1 MAFAV
6 GTFNNVTPLGGS
18 AFRLRRSRGFLYG
31 VVGAGFLTSTWLI
44 ATFATMHSVG
54 APASPSESFT
64 QVASMPKLKPATQH
78 ERLIHVGKADR
89 LAAFDA
95 KPVVALT
102 AHLIQSH
109 AQKTNAAATASL
121 ALAKNTRLATPAEP
135 PVAVAAATPSDTAKF
150 AKDDS
155 VAPPV
160 ELAQAETEA
169 ESNDRIIIPSKETVA
184 AVELPALLALAD
196 AGPQQI
202 APAPVE
208 PARVEPARVEPAAPA
223 LKTASLPQ
231 EKPAPVEVAEAEE
244 QQPFDLVL
252 APDEGSVPLPMARP
266 DGLVGKPA
274 PTARGSQRSAEP
286 ALAYAQPN
294 SPIEDDQ
301 DDAVPRYDKP
311 VFSPKLRAGVAIYD
325 IENSTVYL
333 PNGERLE
340 AHSGLGKM
348 RDNPRYVNQKMRGPT
363 PPHTYALTM
372 RESLFHG
379 VAAIRLTPLE
389 GSDAIYDRVGLL
401 AHTYMLG
408 KNGDSNGCVSFK
420 DYKRFLAA
428 YRRGDIKQL
437 VVVPRLNGKPASTL
451 ASLFSSRS

>member
-6 GTFNNVTPLGGS
+6 GTLGNVAPLGES
-18 AFRLRRSRGFLYG
+18 AFRSRRSRGFLYG
-31 VVGAGFLTSTWLI
+31 VVGAGLLTSTWLI
-44 ATFATMHSVG
+44 ATLATMHSVA
-54 APASPSESFT
+54 APASASESFT
-64 QVASMPKLKPATQH
+64 QVASALKPKPPTPH
-78 ERLIHVGKADR
+78 DRLIHVGKADR
-89 LAAFDA
+89 LAAFNA

-109 AQKTNAAATASL
+109 AQKTNAAAMGAL
-121 ALAKNTRLATPAEP
+121 ALAKNNRLVTPHEP

-150 AKDDS
+150 VKDDIIT
-155 VAPPV
+155 PPV
-160 ELAQAETEA
+160 ELARAEA
-169 ESNDRIIIPSKETVA
+169 EADNDDRIIIPSKETVA
-184 AVELPALLALAD
+184 AVELPALLARAD

-208 PARVEPARVEPAAPA
+208 PAAPA
-223 LKTASLPQ
+223 LQTASLPE

-252 APDEGSVPLPMARP
+252 APDAGSVPLPMARP

-274 PTARGSQRSAEP
+274 PAAKGAPRSAGP
-286 ALAYAQPN
+286 VLAYAQPN
-294 SPIEDDQ
+294 APIEDDE

-348 RDNPRYVNQKMRGPT
+348 RDKPRYADKKMRGPT
-363 PPHTYALTM
+363 PPHTYVLTM
-372 RESLFHG
+372 REALFHG
-379 VAAIRLTPLE
+379 VEAIRLTPVE
-389 GSDAIYDRVGLL
+389 GSDAIFDRVGLL

-428 YRRGDIKQL
+428 YKRGEIKQL
-437 VVVPRLNGKPASTL
+437 VVVPRLNNKPTSTL

>member
-6 GTFNNVTPLGGS
+6 GTFDDVTPLGGS
-18 AFRLRRSRGFLYG
+18 AFRLRGSRGFLYG

-44 ATFATMHSVG
+44 ATLATMHSV
-54 APASPSESFT
+54 AVPVSPPDRFT
-64 QVASMPKLKPATQH
+64 QAASAPKAKPATPH

-95 KPVVALT
+95 KPKIPLT
-102 AHLIQSH
+102 ASLIQSH
-109 AQKTNAAATASL
+109 AEKTAAAVT
-121 ALAKNTRLATPAEP
+121 ALAALTKHNRLVMAAEQ
-135 PVAVAAATPSDTAKF
+135 PVVAAISDSAKF
-150 AKDDS
+150 RKDDVITQAPVD
-155 VAPPV
+155 VAS
-160 ELAQAETEA
+160 AATE
-169 ESNDRIIIPSKETVA
+169 EHDGDRVIIPSKEAVA
-184 AVELPALLALAD
+184 AAELPALLALAD
-196 AGPQQI
+196 AGSRQI

-208 PARVEPARVEPAAPA
+208 PSASPVRTAAIPASE
-223 LKTASLPQ
+223 
-231 EKPAPVEVAEAEE
+231 PAPVAVAAADDAP
-244 QQPFDLVL
+244 PFDLVL
-252 APDEGSVPLPMARP
+252 TPDEDSVPLPMARP
-266 DGLVGKPA
+266 DGLIGKPA
-274 PTARGSQRSAEP
+274 PVAKGSQRAGEP

-294 SPIEDDQ
+294 SPIEDDK

-348 RDNPRYVNQKMRGPT
+348 RDNPRFVNKKMHGPT

-379 VAAIRLTPLE
+379 VEALRLTPLE
-389 GSDAIYDRVGLL
+389 GADAIYDRVGLL

-408 KNGDSNGCVSFK
+408 KDGDSNGCVSFK
-420 DYKRFLAA
+420 DYRRFLAA
-428 YRRGDIKQL
+428 YKRGDIKQL
-437 VVVPRLNGKPASTL
+437 VVVPRLNNKPASTL

>member
-6 GTFNNVTPLGGS
+6 GTFDDVTPLGGS

-44 ATFATMHSVG
+44 ATLATMHSV
-54 APASPSESFT
+54 AVPVSPPERFT
-64 QVASMPKLKPATQH
+64 QVASAPKPKPATPH

-102 AHLIQSH
+102 ADLVQSH
-109 AQKTNAAATASL
+109 ALKTNAAATAL
-121 ALAKNTRLATPAEP
+121 AALTKHNRLVPAEQPVVAAISDSAKFHKDDVVTP
-135 PVAVAAATPSDTAKF
+135 PPAEVASAEAAEDDGDRIIVPSKEAVAAAE
-150 AKDDS
+150 
-155 VAPPV
+155 V
-160 ELAQAETEA
+160 
-169 ESNDRIIIPSKETVA
+169 
-184 AVELPALLALAD
+184 PALLALAD
-196 AGPQQI
+196 AGSRQI
-202 APAPVE
+202 SPPPVEPSAAPVRTASVPASEPAPV
-208 PARVEPARVEPAAPA
+208 VV
-223 LKTASLPQ
+223 AS
-231 EKPAPVEVAEAEE
+231 ADSAE
-244 QQPFDLVL
+244 PFDLVL
-252 APDEGSVPLPMARP
+252 TPEEDSVPLPMARP
-266 DGLVGKPA
+266 DGLIGKPA
-274 PTARGSQRSAEP
+274 PASKGSQRAAEP
-286 ALAYAQPN
+286 VLAYAKPN
-294 SPIEDDQ
+294 ALIEDDE

-311 VFSPKLRAGVAIYD
+311 VFAPKLRAGVAIYD

-348 RDNPRYVNQKMRGPT
+348 RDNPRYANKKMRGPT

-379 VAAIRLTPLE
+379 VEALRLTPLE

-428 YRRGDIKQL
+428 YKRGDIRQL
-437 VVVPRLNGKPASTL
+437 VVVPRLNNKPSSTL

>member
-1 MAFAV
+1 
-6 GTFNNVTPLGGS
+6 
-18 AFRLRRSRGFLYG
+18 
-31 VVGAGFLTSTWLI
+31 
-44 ATFATMHSVG
+44 MHSIG
-54 APASPSESFT
+54 APVSPSESFT
-64 QVASMPKLKPATQH
+64 HVASAPKPKPATSH

-102 AHLIQSH
+102 ANLIQSR
-109 AQKTNAAATASL
+109 AEKTNAAAAASL
-121 ALAKNTRLATPAEP
+121 ALAKNRLVNPAEP

-150 AKDDS
+150 VKDDS
-155 VAPPV
+155 VTQPV
-160 ELAQAETEA
+160 ELARAEA
-169 ESNDRIIIPSKETVA
+169 EENEDDRIIIPSKEAVA
-184 AVELPALLALAD
+184 AVELPALLAVAD

-202 APAPVE
+202 AQAPVE
-208 PARVEPARVEPAAPA
+208 PAV
-223 LKTASLPQ
+223 KTASLPE
-231 EKPAPVEVAEAEE
+231 EKPATVEVAEAEE
-244 QQPFDLVL
+244 RQPFDLVL
-252 APDEGSVPLPMARP
+252 APDTGSVPLPMARP
-266 DGLVGKPA
+266 DGLIGKPA
-274 PTARGSQRSAEP
+274 PGSQGAPRSAEP
-286 ALAYAQPN
+286 VLAYAKPN
-294 SPIEDDQ
+294 SVIEDDE

-363 PPHTYALTM
+363 PPHTYILTM
-372 RESLFHG
+372 REALFHG
-379 VAAIRLTPLE
+379 VAAIRLTPVE

-428 YRRGDIKQL
+428 YKRGDIKQL
-437 VVVPRLNGKPASTL
+437 VVVPRLNNKPASTL
-451 ASLFSSRS
+451 ASLFSSRG

>member
-1 MAFAV
+1 MACAV
-6 GTFNNVTPLGGS
+6 GTFDDVTPLGGS
-18 AFRLRRSRGFLYG
+18 AFRWRRSRGFLYG

-44 ATFATMHSVG
+44 ATFATMHSIATPYSPPDRLAEVAT
-54 APASPSESFT
+54 APK
-64 QVASMPKLKPATQH
+64 VAPTPRH

-89 LAAFDA
+89 LTAFDA
-95 KPVVALT
+95 KPTIPLT
-102 AHLIQSH
+102 ASLIQSH
-109 AQKTNAAATASL
+109 AEKTAAAATAL
-121 ALAKNTRLATPAEP
+121 AVLAKSNRLAMAAEQ
-135 PVAVAAATPSDTAKF
+135 PVVAAISDSAKF
-150 AKDDS
+150 RKDD
-155 VAPPV
+155 VIAPPV
-160 ELAQAETEA
+160 ELASA
-169 ESNDRIIIPSKETVA
+169 ESEGDDGDRIIVPSKEAVA
-184 AVELPALLALAD
+184 AAELTALLALAD
-196 AGPQQI
+196 AGSRQI
-202 APAPVE
+202 APAPLE
-208 PARVEPARVEPAAPA
+208 PTASPV
-223 LKTASLPQ
+223 KTASISAS
-231 EKPAPVEVAEAEE
+231 EPAPVVVAAAEDAP
-244 QQPFDLVL
+244 PFDLVL
-252 APDEGSVPLPMARP
+252 APDEDSVPLPMARP
-266 DGLVGKPA
+266 DGLIGKPA
-274 PTARGSQRSAEP
+274 LASNGTQRAGEP

-348 RDNPRYVNQKMRGPT
+348 RDNPRYVNKKMRGPT
-363 PPHTYALTM
+363 PPHTYVLTV

-379 VAAIRLTPLE
+379 VEALRLTPVQ

-420 DYKRFLAA
+420 DYRRFLAA
-428 YRRGDIKQL
+428 YKRGDIKQL
-437 VVVPRLNGKPASTL
+437 VVVPRLNNKPSSTF

>member
-6 GTFNNVTPLGGS
+6 GAFDGATSLGGS
-18 AFRLRRSRGFLYG
+18 AFRSRRSRGFLYG
-31 VVGAGFLTSTWLI
+31 VVGAGLLTSTWLI
-44 ATFATMHSVG
+44 ATFATMHSIG
-54 APASPSESFT
+54 APVSPSESFT
-64 QVASMPKLKPATQH
+64 HVASAPKPKPATSH

-102 AHLIQSH
+102 ANLIQSR
-109 AQKTNAAATASL
+109 AEKTNAAAAASL
-121 ALAKNTRLATPAEP
+121 ALAKNRLVNPAEP

-150 AKDDS
+150 VKDDS
-155 VAPPV
+155 VTQPV
-160 ELAQAETEA
+160 ELARAEA
-169 ESNDRIIIPSKETVA
+169 EENEDDRIIIPSKEAVA
-184 AVELPALLALAD
+184 AVELPALLAVAD

-202 APAPVE
+202 AQAPVE
-208 PARVEPARVEPAAPA
+208 PAV
-223 LKTASLPQ
+223 KTASLPE
-231 EKPAPVEVAEAEE
+231 EKPATVEVAEAEE
-244 QQPFDLVL
+244 RQPFDLVL
-252 APDEGSVPLPMARP
+252 APDTGSVPLPMARP
-266 DGLVGKPA
+266 DGLIGKPA
-274 PTARGSQRSAEP
+274 PGSQGAPRSAEP
-286 ALAYAQPN
+286 VLAYAKPN
-294 SPIEDDQ
+294 SVIEDDE

-363 PPHTYALTM
+363 PPHTYILTM
-372 RESLFHG
+372 REALFHG
-379 VAAIRLTPLE
+379 VAAIRLTPVE

-428 YRRGDIKQL
+428 YKRGDIKQL
-437 VVVPRLNGKPASTL
+437 VVVPRLNNKPASTL
-451 ASLFSSRS
+451 ASLFSSRG

>member
-6 GTFNNVTPLGGS
+6 GTFDDVTPLGGS

-44 ATFATMHSVG
+44 TTLATMHSVA
-54 APASPSESFT
+54 APVSPPERFT
-64 QVASMPKLKPATQH
+64 QVALAPKPKPATH

-102 AHLIQSH
+102 ADLVQAH
-109 AQKTNAAATASL
+109 AQKTSAAATAL
-121 ALAKNTRLATPAEP
+121 AALTKHNRLVMAAEQPVVAAISESAKFRKDDVVTPPAVEVASAETVEEDDSDRIVVP
-135 PVAVAAATPSDTAKF
+135 SKEAVAAA
-150 AKDDS
+150 
-155 VAPPV
+155 
-160 ELAQAETEA
+160 
-169 ESNDRIIIPSKETVA
+169 
-184 AVELPALLALAD
+184 ELPALLALAD

-208 PARVEPARVEPAAPA
+208 PPAPA

-231 EKPAPVEVAEAEE
+231 EKSAPVEIAAAED

-252 APDEGSVPLPMARP
+252 APDAGSVPLPMARP
-266 DGLVGKPA
+266 DGLIGKPA
-274 PTARGSQRSAEP
+274 PAAKGSQRAGEP

-348 RDNPRYVNQKMRGPT
+348 RDNPRYVDKKMRGPT
-363 PPHTYALTM
+363 PPHTYALTI

-379 VAAIRLTPLE
+379 VEALRLTPLQ

-428 YRRGDIKQL
+428 YKRGDIRQL
-437 VVVPRLNGKPASTL
+437 VVVPRLNNKPSSTL

>member
-1 MAFAV
+1 M
-6 GTFNNVTPLGGS
+6 
-18 AFRLRRSRGFLYG
+18 RRSRGFLYG

-44 ATFATMHSVG
+44 TTLVTMHSVA
-54 APASPSESFT
+54 APVSPPERFT
-64 QVASMPKLKPATQH
+64 QVASAPKPKPATH

-89 LAAFDA
+89 LTAFDA

-102 AHLIQSH
+102 AGLVQAH
-109 AQKTNAAATASL
+109 AQKTNAAVM
-121 ALAKNTRLATPAEP
+121 ALAALTKHNRLVMAAEQPVVAAISDSAKFRKDDVVAAP
-135 PVAVAAATPSDTAKF
+135 PVEVASAETVEDDSDRIIVPSKEAVAAAE
-150 AKDDS
+150 
-155 VAPPV
+155 V
-160 ELAQAETEA
+160 
-169 ESNDRIIIPSKETVA
+169 
-184 AVELPALLALAD
+184 PALLALAD
-196 AGPQQI
+196 AGSRQI
-202 APAPVE
+202 SPPPVE
-208 PARVEPARVEPAAPA
+208 PAASPVRTAATPASE
-223 LKTASLPQ
+223 
-231 EKPAPVEVAEAEE
+231 PAPVVVAAADGA
-244 QQPFDLVL
+244 QPFDLVL
-252 APDEGSVPLPMARP
+252 TPEENSVPLPMARP
-266 DGLVGKPA
+266 DGLIGKPA
-274 PTARGSQRSAEP
+274 PAAKGSQRAGEP

-348 RDNPRYVNQKMRGPT
+348 RDNPRYVDKKMRGPT

-372 RESLFHG
+372 REALFHG
-379 VAAIRLTPLE
+379 VEALRLTPLE

-428 YRRGDIKQL
+428 YKRGDIRQL
-437 VVVPRLNGKPASTL
+437 VVVPRLNNKPSSTL

>member
-1 MAFAV
+1 
-6 GTFNNVTPLGGS
+6 
-18 AFRLRRSRGFLYG
+18 
-31 VVGAGFLTSTWLI
+31 
-44 ATFATMHSVG
+44 MHSIG
-54 APASPSESFT
+54 APVSASESFT
-64 QVASMPKLKPATQH
+64 HVASAPKSKPATSH

-89 LAAFDA
+89 LAAFNA

-109 AQKTNAAATASL
+109 AQKSNAAAAASL
-121 ALAKNTRLATPAEP
+121 ALAKNRLVTPAEP

-150 AKDDS
+150 VKDDI
-155 VAPPV
+155 VTPPV
-160 ELAQAETEA
+160 ELAREETQED
-169 ESNDRIIIPSKETVA
+169 SGDRIIIPSKEAVA
-184 AVELPALLALAD
+184 AVELPSLLALAD
-196 AGPQQI
+196 ARPQQI
-202 APAPVE
+202 APTPVE
-208 PARVEPARVEPAAPA
+208 PTAPA

-231 EKPAPVEVAEAEE
+231 EKPATVQVAEAEE

-252 APDEGSVPLPMARP
+252 APDAGSVPLPMARP
-266 DGLVGKPA
+266 DGLIGKPA
-274 PTARGSQRSAEP
+274 PGSKESQRSAEP
-286 ALAYAQPN
+286 FLAYAKPN
-294 SPIEDDQ
+294 ALIEDDE

-311 VFSPKLRAGVAIYD
+311 VSPKLRAGVAIYD

-348 RDNPRYVNQKMRGPT
+348 RDKPRFADKKMRGPT
-363 PPHTYALTM
+363 PPHTYILTM
-372 RESLFHG
+372 REALFHG
-379 VAAIRLTPLE
+379 VEAIRLTPVE

-428 YRRGDIKQL
+428 YKRGEIKQL
-437 VVVPRLNGKPASTL
+437 VVVPRLNNKPASTL

>member
-6 GTFNNVTPLGGS
+6 GAFDGATSLGGS
-18 AFRLRRSRGFLYG
+18 AFRSRRSRGFLYG
-31 VVGAGFLTSTWLI
+31 VVGAGLLTSTWLI
-44 ATFATMHSVG
+44 ATFATMHSIG
-54 APASPSESFT
+54 APVSPSESFT
-64 QVASMPKLKPATQH
+64 HVASASKPKRATSH

-109 AQKTNAAATASL
+109 AQKTNAAAAASL
-121 ALAKNTRLATPAEP
+121 ALAKNRLVNPAEP

-150 AKDDS
+150 VKDDS
-155 VAPPV
+155 VAQPV
-160 ELAQAETEA
+160 ELARAEA
-169 ESNDRIIIPSKETVA
+169 EENEDDRIIIPSKEAVA

-208 PARVEPARVEPAAPA
+208 PAAPA
-223 LKTASLPQ
+223 VKTAS
-231 EKPAPVEVAEAEE
+231 PAPVEVAEAEE
-244 QQPFDLVL
+244 RQPFDLVL
-252 APDEGSVPLPMARP
+252 APDTGSVPLPMARP
-266 DGLVGKPA
+266 DGLIGKPA
-274 PTARGSQRSAEP
+274 PGSQRAPRSAEP
-286 ALAYAQPN
+286 VLAYAKPN
-294 SPIEDDQ
+294 SVIEDDE

-348 RDNPRYVNQKMRGPT
+348 RDNPRYANQKMRGPT
-363 PPHTYALTM
+363 PPHTYILTM
-372 RESLFHG
+372 REALFHG
-379 VAAIRLTPLE
+379 VAAIRLTPVE

-428 YRRGDIKQL
+428 YKRGDIKQL
-437 VVVPRLNGKPASTL
+437 VVVPRLNNKPASTL
-451 ASLFSSRS
+451 ASLFSSRG

>member
-1 MAFAV
+1 MACAV
-6 GTFNNVTPLGGS
+6 GTFDDVTPLGGS
-18 AFRLRRSRGFLYG
+18 AFRWRRSRGFLYG

-44 ATFATMHSVG
+44 ATFATMHSI
-54 APASPSESFT
+54 AASYSPSDRLA
-64 QVASMPKLKPATQH
+64 QLGAAPKVAPTTRH

-95 KPVVALT
+95 KPKVPLT
-102 AHLIQSH
+102 ASRIQSH
-109 AQKTNAAATASL
+109 AEKTAAAATAL
-121 ALAKNTRLATPAEP
+121 AVLAKNNRLAMAAEHPVMAAISDSAKFRKDDVIAP
-135 PVAVAAATPSDTAKF
+135 PLVEVASAETEEDDGDRIIVPSKEAVAAA
-150 AKDDS
+150 
-155 VAPPV
+155 
-160 ELAQAETEA
+160 
-169 ESNDRIIIPSKETVA
+169 
-184 AVELPALLALAD
+184 ELPTLLALAD
-196 AGPQQI
+196 AGSKQI

-208 PARVEPARVEPAAPA
+208 P
-223 LKTASLPQ
+223 TASPVRTASIPAS
-231 EKPAPVEVAEAEE
+231 EPAPVVVAAAEDAP
-244 QQPFDLVL
+244 PFDLVL

-266 DGLVGKPA
+266 DALIGKPTPA
-274 PTARGSQRSAEP
+274 AKGSERSAEP
-286 ALAYAQPN
+286 VLAYAQPN
-294 SPIEDDQ
+294 APIEDDE

-348 RDNPRYVNQKMRGPT
+348 RDKPRFANKKMHGPT
-363 PPHTYALTM
+363 PPHTYVLTM

-379 VAAIRLTPLE
+379 VEALRLTPIE

-420 DYKRFLAA
+420 DYRRFLAA
-428 YRRGDIKQL
+428 YKRGDIKQL
-437 VVVPRLNGKPASTL
+437 VVVPRLNNKPSSTL
-451 ASLFSSRS
+451 ASLFSRRS

>member
-1 MAFAV
+1 MALAV
-6 GTFNNVTPLGGS
+6 GTFDDVTPLSGS
-18 AFRLRRSRGFLYG
+18 ALPSRRSRGFLYG
-31 VVGAGFLTSTWLI
+31 VVGAGLLTSTWLI
-44 ATFATMHSVG
+44 ATFATMHSIT
-54 APASPSESFT
+54 APVSSADGFP
-64 QVASMPKLKPATQH
+64 QVASAPKLKPAMNH

-89 LAAFDA
+89 LTAFDA

-102 AHLIQSH
+102 AELIHSH
-109 AQKTNAAATASL
+109 AKKTNAAAMASL
-121 ALAKNTRLATPAEP
+121 ALARNNRLVTPAEP
-135 PVAVAAATPSDTAKF
+135 PVAVAAATPAAPADSVKF
-150 AKDDS
+150 AKDDIVTPS
-155 VAPPV
+155 TEVAQV
-160 ELAQAETEA
+160 GADEENQ
-169 ESNDRIIIPSKETVA
+169 DRIIIPSKEAVA
-184 AVELPALLALAD
+184 AVQLPALLAQAD

-208 PARVEPARVEPAAPA
+208 PAAPAA
-223 LKTASLPQ
+223 KTASVPA
-231 EKPAPVEVAEAEE
+231 EKSAPVVVAEAEE
-244 QQPFDLVL
+244 QPPFDLVL
-252 APDEGSVPLPMARP
+252 APDADSVPLPMARP

-274 PTARGSQRSAEP
+274 PASKGQQRSAEP
-286 ALAYAQPN
+286 VLAYAKPN
-294 SPIEDDQ
+294 SPIEDDE

-379 VAAIRLTPLE
+379 VEALRLTPVE

-408 KNGDSNGCVSFK
+408 KNGDSNGCVSFR

-428 YRRGDIKQL
+428 YKRGDIRQL

>member
-1 MAFAV
+1 MACAV
-6 GTFNNVTPLGGS
+6 GTFDDVTPLGGS
-18 AFRLRRSRGFLYG
+18 AFRWRRSRSFLYG

-44 ATFATMHSVG
+44 TTFATMHSIA
-54 APASPSESFT
+54 APYSPPDRLA
-64 QVASMPKLKPATQH
+64 QVAAAPKVAPSPRH

-89 LAAFDA
+89 LTAFDA
-95 KPVVALT
+95 KPKVPLT
-102 AHLIQSH
+102 ANLIQSH
-109 AQKTNAAATASL
+109 AEKTAAAATAL
-121 ALAKNTRLATPAEP
+121 AVLAKNNRLAMAAEQ
-135 PVAVAAATPSDTAKF
+135 PVVAAISDSAKFRKDDVIAAAPVELASAETEEDDGDRIIVPSKKAVAAAE
-150 AKDDS
+150 
-155 VAPPV
+155 V
-160 ELAQAETEA
+160 
-169 ESNDRIIIPSKETVA
+169 
-184 AVELPALLALAD
+184 PALLALAD
-196 AGPQQI
+196 AGARQI

-208 PARVEPARVEPAAPA
+208 PAAPPVRAASIPASEPTPVVVAA
-223 LKTASLPQ
+223 
-231 EKPAPVEVAEAEE
+231 AEE
-244 QQPFDLVL
+244 ARPFDLVL

-266 DGLVGKPA
+266 DGLIGKPA
-274 PTARGSQRSAEP
+274 SKGSERSGGP

-294 SPIEDDQ
+294 SPIEDDE

-348 RDNPRYVNQKMRGPT
+348 RDNPRFANKKMRGPT
-363 PPHTYALTM
+363 PPHTYVLTV

-379 VAAIRLTPLE
+379 VEALRLTPVE

-420 DYKRFLAA
+420 DYRRFLAA
-428 YRRGDIKQL
+428 YKRGDIKQL
-437 VVVPRLNGKPASTL
+437 VVVPRLNNKPSSTL

>member
-54 APASPSESFT
+54 APASQPESFT

-121 ALAKNTRLATPAEP
+121 ALAKNNRLAAPAEP

-150 AKDDS
+150 AKDDA
-155 VAPPV
+155 VTPPV
-160 ELAQAETEA
+160 ELAQTETEA
-169 ESNDRIIIPSKETVA
+169 ESDDRIIIPSKETVA

-202 APAPVE
+202 APAP
-208 PARVEPARVEPAAPA
+208 VEPARVEPAAPA

-266 DGLVGKPA
+266 DGLIGKPA
-274 PTARGSQRSAEP
+274 PTTRGSQRPAEP

-294 SPIEDDQ
+294 SPIQDEQ

-348 RDNPRYVNQKMRGPT
+348 RDNPRYVDKKMRGPT

-372 RESLFHG
+372 REALFHG
-379 VAAIRLTPLE
+379 VEALRLTPLQ

-420 DYKRFLAA
+420 DYRRFLAA
-428 YRRGDIKQL
+428 YKRGEIKQL
-437 VVVPRLNGKPASTL
+437 VVVPRLNNKPSSTL

>member
-1 MAFAV
+1 MACAV
-6 GTFNNVTPLGGS
+6 GTFDDVTPLGRS
-18 AFRLRRSRGFLYG
+18 AFRWRRSRGFICG

-44 ATFATMHSVG
+44 ATFATMHSI
-54 APASPSESFT
+54 ATPYSPSDRLAEVGT
-64 QVASMPKLKPATQH
+64 VPKVAPSPRH

-95 KPVVALT
+95 KPAIPLT
-102 AHLIQSH
+102 ASLIQSH
-109 AQKTNAAATASL
+109 AEKTAAAATAL
-121 ALAKNTRLATPAEP
+121 AALTKNSRLTMAAEQ
-135 PVAVAAATPSDTAKF
+135 PVVAAISDSVKF
-150 AKDDS
+150 RKDD
-155 VAPPV
+155 VIAPPV
-160 ELAQAETEA
+160 ELASAETDEDDG
-169 ESNDRIIIPSKETVA
+169 DRIIVPSKEAVA
-184 AVELPALLALAD
+184 AAELPALLALAD
-196 AGPQQI
+196 AGSRQI

-208 PARVEPARVEPAAPA
+208 PTASPV
-223 LKTASLPQ
+223 KTASIPAS
-231 EKPAPVEVAEAEE
+231 EPAPVVVAAADDAP
-244 QQPFDLVL
+244 PFDLVL

-266 DGLVGKPA
+266 DGLIGKPA
-274 PTARGSQRSAEP
+274 LASKGSQRAGEP

-294 SPIEDDQ
+294 SPIEDDE

-348 RDNPRYVNQKMRGPT
+348 RDNPRYVNKKMRGPT
-363 PPHTYALTM
+363 PPHTYVLTV

-379 VAAIRLTPLE
+379 VEALRLTPVQ

-420 DYKRFLAA
+420 DYRRFLAA
-428 YRRGDIKQL
+428 YKRGDIKQL
-437 VVVPRLNGKPASTL
+437 VVVPRLNNKPSSTF

>member
-6 GTFNNVTPLGGS
+6 GAFDGTTSLGGS
-18 AFRLRRSRGFLYG
+18 AFRSRRSRGFLYG
-31 VVGAGFLTSTWLI
+31 VVGAGLLTSTWLI
-44 ATFATMHSVG
+44 ATFATMHSIG
-54 APASPSESFT
+54 APVSPSESFT
-64 QVASMPKLKPATQH
+64 HVASAPKPKRATSH

-109 AQKTNAAATASL
+109 AEKTNAAAAASL
-121 ALAKNTRLATPAEP
+121 ALAKNRLVNPAEP
-135 PVAVAAATPSDTAKF
+135 PVAVAAETPSDTAKF
-150 AKDDS
+150 VKDDS
-155 VAPPV
+155 VTQPV
-160 ELAQAETEA
+160 ELARAEA
-169 ESNDRIIIPSKETVA
+169 EENEDDRIIIPSKEAVA

-202 APAPVE
+202 TPAPVE
-208 PARVEPARVEPAAPA
+208 PAAPA
-223 LKTASLPQ
+223 VKTASLPQ
-231 EKPAPVEVAEAEE
+231 EKPAPVEVAEIEE
-244 QQPFDLVL
+244 RQPFDLVL
-252 APDEGSVPLPMARP
+252 APDTGSVPLPMARP
-266 DGLVGKPA
+266 DGLIGKPA
-274 PTARGSQRSAEP
+274 PGSQGAPRSAEP
-286 ALAYAQPN
+286 VLAYAKPN
-294 SPIEDDQ
+294 SVIEDDE

-348 RDNPRYVNQKMRGPT
+348 RDNPRYANQKMRGPT
-363 PPHTYALTM
+363 PPHTYILTM
-372 RESLFHG
+372 REALFHG
-379 VAAIRLTPLE
+379 VAAIRLTPVE

-428 YRRGDIKQL
+428 YKRGDIKQL
-437 VVVPRLNGKPASTL
+437 VVVPRLNNKPASTL
-451 ASLFSSRS
+451 ASLFSSRG

>member
-6 GTFNNVTPLGGS
+6 GSFNDVTPLGGS

-44 ATFATMHSVG
+44 ATFATMHSIG
-54 APASPSESFT
+54 APASSSDSFT
-64 QVASMPKLKPATQH
+64 QVASTPKPKPTTHH

-89 LAAFDA
+89 LAAFNA

-102 AHLIQSH
+102 AELVRSH
-109 AQKTNAAATASL
+109 AQKTDAAAMASL
-121 ALAKNTRLATPAEP
+121 ALAKNNRIVTPAEP
-135 PVAVAAATPSDTAKF
+135 PVTVAAATPSDTAKF
-150 AKDDS
+150 VKDDS
-155 VAPPV
+155 VAPPI
-160 ELAQAETEA
+160 ELAQAEMQED
-169 ESNDRIIIPSKETVA
+169 SDNRIIIPSKEAVA

-208 PARVEPARVEPAAPA
+208 PAAPV
-223 LKTASLPQ
+223 LTASLPQ
-231 EKPAPVEVAEAEE
+231 EKSAPVEVAEAEE
-244 QQPFDLVL
+244 QPPFDLVL

-274 PTARGSQRSAEP
+274 LAAQGSQRAGAP

-294 SPIEDDQ
+294 SPIEDDE

-348 RDNPRYVNQKMRGPT
+348 RDNPRYANQKMRGPT

-379 VAAIRLTPLE
+379 VAAIRLTPIE

-428 YRRGDIKQL
+428 YKRGDIKQL
-437 VVVPRLNGKPASTL
+437 VVVPRLNNKPASTL

>member
-6 GTFNNVTPLGGS
+6 GTFDDVTPLGGS

-44 ATFATMHSVG
+44 ATLATMHSV
-54 APASPSESFT
+54 AVPVSPPERFT
-64 QVASMPKLKPATQH
+64 QVASAPKPKPATPH

-102 AHLIQSH
+102 ADLVQAH
-109 AQKTNAAATASL
+109 ARKTNAAATGL
-121 ALAKNTRLATPAEP
+121 AALTKHNRLAPAEQPVVAAIADSAKFHKDDVVTPP
-135 PVAVAAATPSDTAKF
+135 PVEVASAETAEDDGDRIIVPSKEAVAAAE
-150 AKDDS
+150 
-155 VAPPV
+155 V
-160 ELAQAETEA
+160 
-169 ESNDRIIIPSKETVA
+169 
-184 AVELPALLALAD
+184 PALLALAD
-196 AGPQQI
+196 AGSRQI
-202 APAPVE
+202 SPPPVEPSASPVRTAAIPASEPAPV
-208 PARVEPARVEPAAPA
+208 VVAAA
-223 LKTASLPQ
+223 DGG
-231 EKPAPVEVAEAEE
+231 
-244 QQPFDLVL
+244 QPFDLVL
-252 APDEGSVPLPMARP
+252 TPEEDSVPLPMARP
-266 DGLVGKPA
+266 DSLIGKPA
-274 PTARGSQRSAEP
+274 PATKGSQRGEP

-311 VFSPKLRAGVAIYD
+311 VFAPKLRAGVAIYD

-348 RDNPRYVNQKMRGPT
+348 RDNPRYANKKMRGPT

-379 VAAIRLTPLE
+379 VEALRLTPLE

-428 YRRGDIKQL
+428 YKRGDIKQL
-437 VVVPRLNGKPASTL
+437 VVVPRLNNKPSSTL

>member
-6 GTFNNVTPLGGS
+6 GTLDNVAPLSGS
-18 AFRLRRSRGFLYG
+18 ALRSRRSRGFLYG
-31 VVGAGFLTSTWLI
+31 VVGAGLLTSTWLV
-44 ATFATMHSVG
+44 ATFATMHSMG
-54 APASPSESFT
+54 GSASPSDSFT
-64 QVASMPKLKPATQH
+64 QVVSMKPKPAAKP

-89 LAAFDA
+89 LTAFDA
-95 KPVVALT
+95 KPVVILT
-102 AHLIQSH
+102 ADLIHSH
-109 AQKTNAAATASL
+109 ARKTNAAAAASL
-121 ALAKNTRLATPAEP
+121 ALAKNNRLVAPDET
-135 PVAVAAATPSDTAKF
+135 PVAVAAAAPSDTAKF
-150 AKDDS
+150 AKDDT

-169 ESNDRIIIPSKETVA
+169 ESDDRIIIPSKETVA

-202 APAPVE
+202 APTP
-208 PARVEPARVEPAAPA
+208 VEPAAPA
-223 LKTASLPQ
+223 PKTASLPQ
-231 EKPAPVEVAEAEE
+231 TAPVEVAEAEE

-252 APDEGSVPLPMARP
+252 APDAGSVPLPMARP

-274 PTARGSQRSAEP
+274 PVAKSAQRSAEP

-294 SPIEDDQ
+294 SPIEDDE

-348 RDNPRYVNQKMRGPT
+348 RDKPRFADKKMRGPT

-379 VAAIRLTPLE
+379 VAAIRLTPIE
-389 GSDAIYDRVGLL
+389 GSDAIFDRVGLL

-428 YRRGDIKQL
+428 FKRGEIKQL
-437 VVVPRLNGKPASTL
+437 VVVPRLNNKPASTL

>member
-1 MAFAV
+1 MALAV
-6 GTFNNVTPLGGS
+6 GTFDDVTPLGGS
-18 AFRLRRSRGFLYG
+18 ALRSRRSRGFLCG

-44 ATFATMHSVG
+44 ATFATMHSIT
-54 APASPSESFT
+54 APVSPSDGFA
-64 QVASMPKLKPATQH
+64 QVASTKLKPTTKH
-78 ERLIHVGKADR
+78 ERLIHISKADR

-102 AHLIQSH
+102 ADLIHSH
-109 AQKTNAAATASL
+109 AKKTNAAAMASL
-121 ALAKNTRLATPAEP
+121 ALAKSNRLVTPTEP
-135 PVAVAAATPSDTAKF
+135 VITVAAAAPSETAKF
-150 AKDDS
+150 AKDDIVKPS
-155 VAPPV
+155 AEVALV
-160 ELAQAETEA
+160 ETDEENQ
-169 ESNDRIIIPSKETVA
+169 DRIIIPSKEAVA
-184 AVELPALLALAD
+184 AVQLPGLLALAD

-202 APAPVE
+202 APEPVE
-208 PARVEPARVEPAAPA
+208 PTASTVKTVSAPA
-223 LKTASLPQ
+223 
-231 EKPAPVEVAEAEE
+231 EKSAPVVVAEAEE

-252 APDEGSVPLPMARP
+252 APDADSVPLPMARP

-274 PTARGSQRSAEP
+274 PASKGEQRPAEP
-286 ALAYAQPN
+286 VLAYAKPN

-348 RDNPRYVNQKMRGPT
+348 RDNPRYVSQKMRGPT
-363 PPHTYALTM
+363 PPHTYVLTM

-379 VAAIRLTPLE
+379 VAAIRLTPVE
-389 GSDAIYDRVGLL
+389 GADAIYDRVGLL